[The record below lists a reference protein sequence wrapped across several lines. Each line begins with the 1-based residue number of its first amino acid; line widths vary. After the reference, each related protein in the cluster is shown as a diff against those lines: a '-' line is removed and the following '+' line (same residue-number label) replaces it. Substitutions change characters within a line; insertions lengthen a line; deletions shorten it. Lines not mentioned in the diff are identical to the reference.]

1 MGDERTRA
9 ADADEGEAHG
19 DVDAGTEAADS
30 GTGGS
35 RKRKQT
41 HGARKKG
48 GGEKVPALVKQG
60 GRAAVV
66 VGGGAMVAAAAGSSL
81 LEYQVQAVLRD
92 AHVDLAAVRQRGKGV
107 VAGVDGAVEKL
118 RETLRAMP
126 EGEQVAA
133 GAALPYVEAVMGAE
147 GPVTAGA
154 ALPYVEALV
163 GAEGPQRRV
172 TLDAALLPY
181 VEALVGGGGLESP
194 VRSPTPPCTVP
205 HCPTSLQVAV
215 GCWWG
220 RRAWQQAPNHTAP
233 HRSAIRGGAGG
244 GGGLEGPVTADAAL
258 PYVEALVGAEGVRSL
273 AFTFH
278 RPSHV
283 HVVGSFA
290 HCTAHAHSHPAS
302 HTHAGGAGGDGGE
315 SGEGGAAGVGS
326 VTRPCTHV
334 DVAVEMPQ
342 AWFQDVLQRMDVW
355 KHRYFGPSYHAGVA
369 STALCCCHRH
379 PISPSPSLSFPATC
393 FWEKDMLNHHCL
405 ASYACFREK
414 DILNHRYFARRALY
428 LATLAR
434 HLVQCNWVI
443 AVEWS
448 TLRDDV
454 CKPILLIIPRAC
466 KSWPLRLLPCLSPA
480 TFPARK
486 LAPSRNNV
494 RQAASAGG
502 SAKPGPHCRWV
513 CQATSALQVGLPSQ
527 VRTAGG
533 SAKPRPHCRW
543 VCQATSAL
551 QVGLPSHVRTAG
563 AGEGLPYC
571 RGRGRGFHT
580 AGGGG
585 GASILP
591 GAGEAAP
598 YCRGGGGASILP
610 GAGEGLPYWPG
621 AGEGLPYCRGRGRGF
636 HTAGGGGG
644 ASILPG
650 AGEGLPYC
658 RGRGRGFHTAGGG
671 GGASI
676 LPGAGEGL
684 PYCRGRGRGFHT
696 AGGGGG
702 ASILPGAGEG
712 LPYCGGGGGFHTAG
726 GGGGASILPGAG
738 EGLPYCRGRG
748 RGFHTAGGGG
758 GASILPGILPGAG
771 EGLPYCRGYCRG
783 RGRGFHTAGDTAG
796 GGGGAS
802 ILPGAGEGLPY
813 LLTHSR
819 HYCHFFPTKYHAL
832 FPSHPT
838 HGMTGGELMATPR
851 YNMGVLED
859 GTHTAAHHLVSHAIN
874 LVPALPHALVLL
886 KCTCHEAV
894 AHTPLL
900 RSHCTAAHHLVSHA
914 TELVPALP
922 HALVLLKVWARQRYG
937 TKRHMAPADWLNGFQ
952 LSLLAAH
959 LASPHNP
966 HRRVMPAMSAFQIFR
981 CVIDAMVMCGA

>member
-215 GCWWG
+215 GCCC
-220 RRAWQQAPNHTAP
+220 RWQQAPNHTAP

-342 AWFQDVLQRMDVW
+342 HSPLYCTRCAASARTHLFLA
-355 KHRYFGPSYHAGVA
+355 PSAPPPYRRG
-369 STALCCCHRH
+369 S
-379 PISPSPSLSFPATC
+379 
-393 FWEKDMLNHHCL
+393 K
-405 ASYACFREK
+405 ACFREK

-563 AGEGLPYC
+563 GSAKPRPHCMWARGPPPVRPSSLPHAHVFTCGLAKPRLQC
-571 RGRGRGFHT
+571 KMGDT
-580 AGGGG
+580 
-585 GASILP
+585 
-591 GAGEAAP
+591 
-598 YCRGGGGASILP
+598 RGGGGASIL
-610 GAGEGLPYWPG
+610 PG

-712 LPYCGGGGGFHTAG
+712 LPYCRGRGRGFHTAG